1 MKGASVNIDYQ
12 HPRDQIAEFMDRIYR
27 YGMTTTS
34 GGNLSIRDDN
44 GDIWITPG
52 GTDKGVMR
60 PEDVVRMH
68 DGKAV
73 DTVLKPSSEHPFHR
87 AIYEARSDAGAVLH
101 AHPPALVAFSVAG
114 KAPDTHILPQA
125 FDACGKVGFVP
136 YAVPGSERL
145 GALIAQKF
153 AEGCDIVI
161 LENHGAV
168 AVGKTLLEAFQRFET
183 LEFCARTILN
193 AAILGGA
200 HTLSEDMLEMRR
212 KGWKALPG
220 SFAPSV
226 RSTRER
232 ELRKSL
238 VEFVHRSYDR
248 RLMTSTEG
256 CFSARVANDSFLI
269 TPYGVDR
276 KALDLADIAL
286 IEGGR
291 REIGSVPSRSSS
303 LHRLIYADHPETGA
317 IVSAQCPYVTAFI
330 VSGVRLDSRTIPES
344 YINLRDM
351 PVVPYG
357 AQFED
362 EAAVSA
368 AITNRNPVIILEN
381 DAVLATGRTILEA
394 YDRLEVAEATANAL
408 ISAKRLGEFS
418 PIDDAAVAEIEEA
431 FHVPKK

>member
-1 MKGASVNIDYQ
+1 MDIGYQ
-12 HPRDQIAEFMDRIYR
+12 HPRDQIAEIMDRIYR

-34 GGNLSIRDDN
+34 GGNLSIKDDT

-52 GTDKGVMR
+52 GTDKGELR
-60 PEDVVRMH
+60 PAEVVRLR
-68 DGKAV
+68 GGAPV

-87 AIYEARSDAGAVLH
+87 AVYEARPDVGAVLH
-101 AHPPALVAFSVAG
+101 AHSPALVAFSVAG
-114 KAPDTHILPQA
+114 RAPDTRVLPQA
-125 FDACGKVGFVP
+125 FDACGKVGFAP

-145 GALIAQKF
+145 GRAIAAKF
-153 AEGCDIVI
+153 AEGCDVVV
-161 LENHGAV
+161 LENHGVV
-168 AVGKTLLEAFQRFET
+168 AVGATLLEAFQRFET

-193 AAILGGA
+193 AAVLGGA
-200 HTLSEDMLEMRR
+200 RYLSEEMLALRR
-212 KGWKALPG
+212 KGWRQL
-220 SFAPSV
+220 SETFAPGQRGS
-226 RSTRER
+226 RER
-232 ELRKSL
+232 ELRKKL
-238 VEFVHRSYDR
+238 VDFVHRAYDR

-256 CFSARVANDSFLI
+256 AFSARVGNDSFLI

-276 KALDLADIAL
+276 RGLELGDLAL
-286 IEGGR
+286 VEGGR
-291 REIGSVPSRSSS
+291 REIGSVPSRSAS

-330 VSGVRLDSRTIPES
+330 VSGTAFDSRTIPES

-362 EAAVSA
+362 EGAVSA
-368 AITNRNPVIILEN
+368 AVTARNPVVILEN

-408 ISAKRLGEFS
+408 LAAHRLGEFR
-418 PIDDAAVAEIEEA
+418 PIDDAAIAEIEEA
-431 FHVPKK
+431 FKVPKR

>member
-1 MKGASVNIDYQ
+1 MNIDYQ
-12 HPRDQIAEFMDRIYR
+12 HPRDQIAEIMDRIYR

-34 GGNLSIRDDN
+34 GGNLSIRDDT

-52 GTDKGVMR
+52 GTDKGVML
-60 PEDVVRMH
+60 PSDVVRIH
-68 DGKAV
+68 EGKV
-73 DTVLKPSSEHPFHR
+73 VGSVLKPSSEHPFHR
-87 AIYEARSDAGAVLH
+87 AVYEARSDVGAVLH

-114 KAPDTHILPQA
+114 KAPDTRVLPQA

-145 GALIAQKF
+145 GALIAEKF

-168 AVGKTLLEAFQRFET
+168 AAGKTLLEAFQRFET

-193 AAILGGA
+193 AAGLGGA
-200 HTLSEDMLEMRR
+200 RILSEEMLELRR
-212 KGWKALPG
+212 KGWKAIG
-220 SFAPSV
+220 DTFVPSV
-226 RSTRER
+226 RGSRER
-232 ELRKSL
+232 ELRKKL
-238 VEFVHRSYDR
+238 VEFVHRAYDR

-256 CFSARVANDSFLI
+256 SFSARVGNDSFLV
-269 TPYGVDR
+269 TPYGIDR
-276 KALDLADIAL
+276 RALEATDIAL

-291 REIGSVPSRSSS
+291 REIGSVPSRSSN

-317 IVSAQCPYVTAFI
+317 IVTAQCPYVTAFI
-330 VSGVRLDSRTIPES
+330 VSGTALDSRTIPES

-362 EAAVSA
+362 EGAISA
-368 AITNRNPVIILEN
+368 AITARNPVVILEN
-381 DAVLATGRTILEA
+381 DAVLATGGSILEA

-408 ISAKRLGEFS
+408 ISARRLGDFR
-418 PIDDAAVAEIEEA
+418 PIDDAAVAEIELA
-431 FHVPKK
+431 FKVPKK

>member
-1 MKGASVNIDYQ
+1 MNIDYQ
-12 HPRDQIAEFMDRIYR
+12 HPRDQIAEIMDRIYR

-52 GTDKGVMR
+52 GTDKGVMT
-60 PEDVVRMH
+60 PSEVVHMH
-68 DGKAV
+68 EGKAV
-73 DTVLKPSSEHPFHR
+73 GTVLKPSSEHPFHR
-87 AIYEARSDAGAVLH
+87 AVYEARSDVGAVLH

-114 KAPDTHILPQA
+114 KAPDTRVLPQA
-125 FDACGKVGFVP
+125 FDACGKVGFAP

-145 GALIAQKF
+145 GALIAEKF

-168 AVGKTLLEAFQRFET
+168 AAGKTLLEAFQRFET

-193 AAILGGA
+193 AAVLGGA
-200 HTLSEDMLEMRR
+200 RILSDRMLELRR
-212 KGWKALPG
+212 KGWKAIADTFTPSGRG
-220 SFAPSV
+220 S
-226 RSTRER
+226 RER
-232 ELRKSL
+232 ELRKAL
-238 VEFVHRSYDR
+238 VEFVHRAYDR

-256 CFSARVANDSFLI
+256 SFSARIGNDSFLI

-276 KALDLADIAL
+276 RALELADIAL
-286 IEGGR
+286 IDGGR
-291 REIGSVPSRSSS
+291 REIGSVPSRSTS
-303 LHRLIYADHPETGA
+303 LHRLIYADHPGTGA

-330 VSGVRLDSRTIPES
+330 VSGAALDSRTIPES

-362 EAAVSA
+362 EGAISA
-368 AITNRNPVIILEN
+368 AITDRNPVVILES
-381 DAVLATGRTILEA
+381 DAVLATGRTVLEA

-408 ISAKRLGEFS
+408 IAAKRLGDFR

-431 FHVPKK
+431 FKVPKKA

>member
-1 MKGASVNIDYQ
+1 MNIDYQ
-12 HPRDQIAEFMDRIYR
+12 HPRDQISEIMDRIYR

-34 GGNLSIRDDN
+34 GGNLSIKDDS

-60 PEDVVRMH
+60 PLDVVRLH
-68 DGKAV
+68 EGKPV
-73 DTVLKPSSEHPFHR
+73 DTILKPSSEHPFHR
-87 AIYEARSDAGAVLH
+87 AVYEARPDVGAVLH
-101 AHPPALVAFSVAG
+101 AHSPALVAFSVAG
-114 KAPDTHILPQA
+114 KAPDTKVLPQA
-125 FDACGKVGFVP
+125 FDACGKVGFAP
-136 YAVPGSERL
+136 YAVPGSEKL
-145 GALIAQKF
+145 GRAIAAKF
-153 AEGCDIVI
+153 IEGCDVVV
-161 LENHGAV
+161 LENHGVV
-168 AVGKTLLEAFQRFET
+168 AVGATLLEAFQRFET

-193 AAILGGA
+193 AAVLGGA
-200 HTLSEDMLEMRR
+200 RSLSDEMLGLRR
-212 KGWKALPG
+212 KGWKELPG

-226 RSTRER
+226 RGSRER
-232 ELRKSL
+232 ELRKTL
-238 VEFVHRSYDR
+238 VEFVHRAYDR

-256 CFSARVANDSFLI
+256 SFSARLGNDSFLI

-276 KALDLADIAL
+276 KAVDIGDIAL
-286 IEGGR
+286 IDGGR

-330 VSGVRLDSRTIPES
+330 VSGTALDSRTIPES

-362 EAAVSA
+362 EGQISK
-368 AITNRNPVIILEN
+368 AITARNPVVILEN
-381 DAVLATGRTILEA
+381 DAVLATGRTVLEA

-408 ISAKRLGEFS
+408 LAARRLGDFR

-431 FHVPKK
+431 FKVPRK

>member
-1 MKGASVNIDYQ
+1 MNIDYQ
-12 HPRDQIAEFMDRIYR
+12 HPRDQIAEIMDRIYR

-44 GDIWITPG
+44 GDLWITPG
-52 GTDKGVMR
+52 GTDKGVMK
-60 PEDVVRMH
+60 PSDVVHMRE
-68 DGKAV
+68 GKV
-73 DTVLKPSSEHPFHR
+73 VGTVLKPSSEHPFHR
-87 AIYEARSDAGAVLH
+87 AIYEARGDAGAVLH
-101 AHPPALVAFSVAG
+101 AHSPALVAFSVAG
-114 KAPDTHILPQA
+114 KAPDTRVLPQA

-145 GALIAQKF
+145 GALIAEKF

-168 AVGKTLLEAFQRFET
+168 SVGTTLLEAFQRFET

-193 AAILGGA
+193 AAVLGGA
-200 HTLSEDMLEMRR
+200 RFLSDEMLALRR
-212 KGWKALPG
+212 KGWRALDDTFVPTGRG
-220 SFAPSV
+220 S
-226 RSTRER
+226 RER
-232 ELRKSL
+232 ELRKIL
-238 VEFVHRSYDR
+238 VDFVHRAYDR

-256 CFSARVANDSFLI
+256 SFSARIGNDSFLI

-276 KALDLADIAL
+276 KALDLGDIAL
-286 IEGGR
+286 VDGGR
-291 REIGSVPSRSSS
+291 REIGSVPSRSSR

-330 VSGVRLDSRTIPES
+330 VSGTPLDSRTIPES

-351 PVVPYG
+351 PVVPYV

-362 EAAVSA
+362 EGTVSA
-368 AITNRNPVIILEN
+368 AITERNPVVILEN

-408 ISAKRLGEFS
+408 LSARRLGEFR
-418 PIDDAAVAEIEEA
+418 PIDDAAVAEIEVA
-431 FHVPKK
+431 FKVPRK

>member
-1 MKGASVNIDYQ
+1 MNIDYQ
-12 HPRDQIAEFMDRIYR
+12 HPRDQIAEIMDRIYR

-44 GDIWITPG
+44 GDLWITPG
-52 GTDKGVMR
+52 GTDKGVMK
-60 PEDVVRMH
+60 PSDVVHMH
-68 DGKAV
+68 EDKVVG
-73 DTVLKPSSEHPFHR
+73 TVLKPSSEHPFHR
-87 AIYEARSDAGAVLH
+87 AIYEARGDAGAVLH
-101 AHPPALVAFSVAG
+101 AHSPALVAFSVAG
-114 KAPDTHILPQA
+114 KAPDTRILPQA
-125 FDACGKVGFVP
+125 FDACGKVGFAP

-145 GALIAQKF
+145 GALIARKF

-200 HTLSEDMLEMRR
+200 RVLSDEMLALRR
-212 KGWKALPG
+212 EGWRALDDTFIPTARG
-220 SFAPSV
+220 S
-226 RSTRER
+226 RER
-232 ELRKSL
+232 ELRKKL
-238 VEFVHRSYDR
+238 VEFVHRAYDR

-256 CFSARVANDSFLI
+256 SFSARIGNDSFLI

-276 KALDLADIAL
+276 KALDLGDIAL
-286 IEGGR
+286 VDGGR
-291 REIGSVPSRSSS
+291 REVGSVPSRSSR

-330 VSGVRLDSRTIPES
+330 VSGTPLDSRTIPES

-351 PVVPYG
+351 PVVPYV

-362 EAAVSA
+362 EGTVSA
-368 AITNRNPVIILEN
+368 AITERNPVVILEN

-408 ISAKRLGEFS
+408 LSARRLGEFR
-418 PIDDAAVAEIEEA
+418 PIDDAAVAEIEAA
-431 FHVPKK
+431 FKVPKK